1 MARGWDS
8 KAVEEQIEAAHT
20 ETQTPKEQTTAE
32 QAARKRERQNLELAR
47 KRLLHRLEASGGN
60 PAYEKLLR
68 DALAELDAKV
78 AKLK

>member
-20 ETQTPKEQTTAE
+20 ETQTPKEPTTAE
-32 QAARKRERQNLELAR
+32 QASRKRERQNLELAR

-60 PAYEKLLR
+60 TAYEKLLR

>member
-20 ETQTPKEQTTAE
+20 ETKTSTQPATAE
-32 QAARKRERQNLELAR
+32 QAARKRERQNLDLAR
-47 KRLLHRLEASGGN
+47 KRLLHRMESSGGN

-68 DALAELDAKV
+68 DALAELDARL
-78 AKLK
+78 AKLG